1 MKNRKIIIDS
11 ACNNLHFIRHE
22 TNLELEQIIDM
33 KKTKKYCQNMTIL
46 FKDNYNLKTI
56 YSPNFFYSHSFL
68 ICY

>member
-33 KKTKKYCQNMTIL
+33 KKTKKYCQNKI
-46 FKDNYNLKTI
+46 
-56 YSPNFFYSHSFL
+56 
-68 ICY
+68 